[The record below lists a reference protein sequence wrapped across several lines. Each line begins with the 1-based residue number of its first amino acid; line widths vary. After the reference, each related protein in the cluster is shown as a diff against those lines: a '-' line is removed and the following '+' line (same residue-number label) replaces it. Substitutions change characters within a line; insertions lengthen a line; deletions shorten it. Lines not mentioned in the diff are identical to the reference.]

1 MTALW
6 IAILI
11 FLLGGSVSAT
21 EKTDAETIQWAM
33 TDFPPFILLSSD
45 DANVDIQKSQGPFA
59 EIYRE
64 LVRSLPQYKHKFV
77 RASFLRA
84 ERLFLSR
91 RHFCTLLLQDTPERA
106 RYLIFGAEVA
116 RALPIGLVMSSG
128 SYSKFQQYETPQGM
142 ELAKLV
148 HVGEFR
154 LGVVQGRSYSNKID
168 EVILKAKDSYRHV
181 SDQAVGGLFA
191 MLEKNRLDGVLSYY
205 LEEWDHRKG
214 RDSTSLKYLPVKE
227 APAYI
232 SVRASCE
239 KSTWGE
245 ATIKEISKVVV
256 EKNVRS
262 RIYDYFQKS
271 LPKEMRGKVREI
283 YRGLLP

>member
-1 MTALW
+1 MKALW
-6 IAILI
+6 MAILI
-11 FLLGGSVSAT
+11 LLPGGSISAA
-21 EKTDAETIQWAM
+21 EKSGAETIQWAM

-45 DANVDIQKSQGPFA
+45 GANVDIQKSQGPFA

-64 LVRSLPQYKHKFV
+64 LVRSLPQYEHKFV

-84 ERLFLSR
+84 ERLFLSH
-91 RHFCTLLLQDTPERA
+91 RHFCTLLLQDTPERS

-128 SYSKFQQYETPQGM
+128 SYSKFQQYETSEGM

-148 HVGEFR
+148 LTGDFR

-214 RDSTSLKYLPVKE
+214 GNTSVLKYLPVKE

-239 KSTWGE
+239 KTPWGK

-256 EKNVRS
+256 EKNVRG

-283 YRGLLP
+283 YRGLVP

>member
-1 MTALW
+1 MKALGF
-6 IAILI
+6 AIFILLVNCSI
-11 FLLGGSVSAT
+11 FAA
-21 EKTDAETIQWAM
+21 EKPGAETIQWAM

-45 DANVDIQKSQGPFA
+45 GAKVDIQKSQGPFA

-64 LVRSLPQYKHKFV
+64 LERSLPQYKHTFV

-84 ERLFLSR
+84 ERLFLSG

-116 RALPIGLVMSSG
+116 RALPIGLVMSST
-128 SYSKFQQYETPQGM
+128 SYNRFQQYETSEGM

-148 HVGEFR
+148 QRGEFR

-181 SDQAVGGLFA
+181 SDQAVGGLFT

-205 LEEWDHRKG
+205 LEEWNHRKG
-214 RDSTSLKYLPVKE
+214 QGSNLLKYLPVKE
-227 APAYI
+227 APPYI

-239 KSTWGE
+239 KTPWGE
-245 ATIKEISKVVV
+245 VTIKEISKVVV
-256 EKNVRS
+256 EKNVRG
-262 RIYDYFQKS
+262 RIFDYFQKS

-283 YRGLLP
+283 YRGLVP

>member
-1 MTALW
+1 MKILW
-6 IAILI
+6 IATLMSMV
-11 FLLGGSVSAT
+11 GSWVLAV
-21 EKTDAETIQWAM
+21 EKPKTETIQWAM

-45 DANVDIQKSQGPFA
+45 GANVDIQKSQGPFA

-64 LVRSLPQYKHKFV
+64 LVRSLPQYEHKFV

-84 ERLFLSR
+84 ERLFLSH
-91 RHFCTLLLQDTPERA
+91 RHFCTLLLQDTPA
-106 RYLIFGAEVA
+106 RSHYLIFGAEVA
-116 RALPIGLVMSSG
+116 RALPIGLVMSPG
-128 SYSKFQQYETPQGM
+128 SYSKFQQYETADGM
-142 ELAKLV
+142 ELTKLV
-148 HVGEFR
+148 QAGDFR
-154 LGVVQGRSYSNKID
+154 LGVVQGRSYSNQID
-168 EVILKAKDSYRHV
+168 RLIVRAKDSYRHV
-181 SDQAVGGLFA
+181 SDQAVGGLFV

-214 RDSTSLKYLPVKE
+214 REAGALKYLAVKE

-239 KSTWGE
+239 KTPWGE
-245 ATIKEISKVVV
+245 STIKEISKVVE